1 MKGGIFMSLL
11 VLLEDNGI
19 RSTAQLAD
27 ALGTSVE
34 MVQARLER
42 YEQLGI
48 VKKTTMSASCGG
60 SCSKCKGCG
69 KNGKAVIYWERRR

>member
-1 MKGGIFMSLL
+1 MSLL
-11 VLLEDNGI
+11 DLMKEQGM
-19 RSTAQLAD
+19 RSTAQLAE

-48 VKKTTMSASCGG
+48 VKKIVMSASCGG
-60 SCSKCKGCG
+60 SCGKCKGCG
-69 KNGKAVIYWERRR
+69 KSAQGGKAVTYWERSG